1 MPIPHLFLALGVMA
15 LWGTNFVT
23 MRWVLDELAPLTFA
37 SLRFF
42 LVSLPLL
49 LFIAKPSIPLKMLIG
64 YGLTA
69 FSMQFGFIF
78 LAVWL
83 GMPVGLASLVV
94 QSQVFFTLLLA
105 LFVHQVRPTTGQVLG
120 VSIGAAGIAWVGF
133 DLGQSMPLLAFT
145 ATLFAALG
153 WSIGN
158 TLIKSMGPVSAFPL
172 VIWASL
178 VSALSLAPLSFLLEG
193 IDPWL
198 RAADLV
204 IQGDAVFIGS
214 LLFNAI
220 GASILGYGG
229 WAWLLRRHPA
239 PIVAPFTL
247 LVPVFGM
254 GSAALL
260 LNEAIRPTAWPG
272 IVLVFLGLGLT
283 QIRRMRRS

>member
-23 MRWVLDELAPLTFA
+23 MRWVLDEVAPLTFA
-37 SLRFF
+37 SVRFL

-49 LFIAKPSIPLKMLIG
+49 LFIPRPSIPLKMLIG

-105 LFVHQVRPTTGQVLG
+105 LFVDQVRPTTGQVLG

-198 RAADLV
+198 RTADLV
-204 IQGDAVFIGS
+204 IQGNAVFIGS
-214 LLFNAI
+214 LLLNAI

-260 LNEAIRPTAWPG
+260 LNEAIRPAAWPG

-283 QIRRMRRS
+283 QIRRMRRN